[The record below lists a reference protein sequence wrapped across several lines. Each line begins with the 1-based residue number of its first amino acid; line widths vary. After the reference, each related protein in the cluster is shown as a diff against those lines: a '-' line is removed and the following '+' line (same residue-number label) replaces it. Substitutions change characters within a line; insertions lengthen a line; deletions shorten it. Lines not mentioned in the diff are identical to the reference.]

1 MDEDLVDRIERVFVA
16 AIQAHAVVTRL
27 QVNGARYQELP
38 LQYGVPEGLRVYR
51 GSPVV
56 IGPELRWVT
65 D

>member
-1 MDEDLVDRIERVFVA
+1 MDEDLVDRIERAFVA

-27 QVNGARYQELP
+27 QVNGAPYQELA
-38 LQYGVPEGLRVYR
+38 LQHGVPEGLRIHPGR
-51 GSPVV
+51 PIG